1 MCWSA
6 QVPPSPGRRQR
17 AQGTKPLL
25 KRIMGSSKSISLGV
39 LEETVCES
47 WVSQLVSRTSQSK
60 FHFLIHVCSKKH
72 IIMWQCCFWMKIYL
86 FSNSIIETTGKY
98 NSVHSRIF
106 KAISKQVVINIV
118 NSEYSGT
125 ERNFGTV
132 ILSDNA
138 PDSEGCYSLYDHGI
152 IIILW

>member
-1 MCWSA
+1 
-6 QVPPSPGRRQR
+6 
-17 AQGTKPLL
+17 
-25 KRIMGSSKSISLGV
+25 
-39 LEETVCES
+39 
-47 WVSQLVSRTSQSK
+47 
-60 FHFLIHVCSKKH
+60 
-72 IIMWQCCFWMKIYL
+72 MKIYL

-152 IIILW
+152 IIIL